1 MESTAIYAAPWHSK
15 WPIQCSANF
24 QWDAG
29 IPGTWEVLKLRVSNA
44 KALRGARSSVP
55 GYDQSPVLRVEAWV

>member
-15 WPIQCSANF
+15 WPIQYSANF

-29 IPGTWEVLKLRVSNA
+29 IPGTWEVLSYESAMLKL
-44 KALRGARSSVP
+44 
-55 GYDQSPVLRVEAWV
+55 